1 MGPTR
6 IRPSAGLV
14 GLVAAAFWALAAA
27 DVVAQG
33 SEESDRAA
41 LAALYDATGG
51 AGWANSTNW
60 RTSAPLGEWYG
71 VSADPNGRVTGLSLD
86 SNGLAGSIAP
96 EVGKLVHLRSLSL
109 GGNELTGP
117 LPVELGS
124 LVSLRSLH
132 LYSNA
137 LTGPIPAGLRNLV
150 SLETL
155 SLGGNELT
163 GPVPAWLRSLTQ
175 LQRLEL
181 EANALTGPIPVELGS
196 LVSLRS
202 LSLYSNA
209 LTGPIPAGLR
219 DLVSLETLSLDGNEL
234 TGPVPAWLRSL
245 TQLQRLELEGNAL
258 TGPIPVELGSLAN
271 LEFLSLG
278 WNELTGPVP
287 AWLGNLPRLRSL
299 YLSGAGLS
307 GPIPVE
313 LGSLA
318 NLEYLYLG
326 WNELTGPVPAWLG
339 NLPRL
344 RSLSLGGA
352 GLSGP
357 IPVELGSLA
366 NLEYLYLGWNELT
379 GPVPAWLGN
388 LPRLRS
394 LSLGGAGLSG
404 PIPVEL
410 GSLANLEY
418 LYLGGNE
425 LTGPIPAELGNL
437 ENLEHLGVY
446 GNDLTGPIP
455 VELGNLL
462 NLQRLDL
469 AYNWGLTGPLPA
481 GLEQSS
487 SLEELDFF
495 VTQTC
500 APAAWQEWLATI
512 EFYGPLCEAGTDV
525 TIDTVVV
532 YTPAAL
538 EAAGGAAAIEAEIDL
553 MIAVTNEAYAASGVS
568 QRLALVARSEVP
580 YTETNGFLDIRR
592 LTDPSDGH
600 LDEVHALRDGAGAD
614 VVHLI
619 VGQTD
624 GSFTYNVCGIA
635 NLPGAF
641 GITLRDCGGIV
652 FAHELGHNMG
662 LRHDRFQVELF
673 EGSVSSHPAYG
684 YANQRV
690 FTAGAPQSSR
700 WVTIMSYRGHC
711 FLADVT
717 CSTAPRFS
725 NPRQRYGGDPLGI
738 PFGRGSGVTGPADAA
753 SVLDATG
760 PAVAAWRDRPADAT
774 NRPPAAVGA
783 LPDRRLGSV
792 GSELDVDVSQA
803 FVDPDGDALSW
814 TVSSAAPWVVRAA
827 AAGARVTLAAVSEG
841 AATIR
846 VTATDPG
853 GLSVSRSFS
862 ATVEGAGDTDP
873 QGSVESDRA
882 ALEALYDA
890 TGGAGWTDST
900 NWKTA
905 APPGEWHGVTTDAD
919 GRVTGVDLTD
929 NALAG
934 WLPPALGHLAHL
946 VSLRLGGNELT
957 GPIPVA
963 LGSLVNLEWLSL
975 SGTELTGPIPG
986 ALGRLVNLR
995 RLELNSKPFGSNHL
1009 SGPIPP
1015 ALGNL
1020 VNLEGLFLQWNDL
1033 TGPVPASLGNLAQL
1047 RWLALNGNE
1056 LTGRIPGALGSLANL
1071 ELLSLSGNKLTG
1083 SIPGALGSLASLER
1097 LSLGGNELTGRI
1109 PSALGSL
1116 ANLRQLDLSRNDLT
1130 GAIPSELGSLT
1141 NLERLDLSYNWGLSG
1156 PLPAGLEQSALEE
1169 LDIFVTQTCAPPAWD
1184 EWLATIEFWGPA
1196 CGAGPGVTID
1206 IAVVYT
1212 PAAREASG
1220 GVAGIEAEIDLWIA
1234 ETNQAYAASGVDLRL
1249 ALVDRSE
1256 VAYTEIDPDDIYR
1269 LADPSDGHLDEVHA
1283 LRDDVGADLA
1293 HLIVSYSVN
1302 YGVCGIAAGIPS
1314 VFGLTLLDCGGIVF
1328 AHELGHNLGLRHD
1341 RFQVQLGEGGVL
1353 SHPAFGYVNQ
1363 GMFGA
1368 GAPPSSRWVT
1378 IMSYTTQCGLA
1389 DARCSRAPRFSN
1401 PRLRYADDPL
1411 GVAFGVGSGVT
1422 GAADA
1427 AAVLNAT
1434 GPAVRRGATGRTA
1447 PTGRRPRWEP
1457 CRTGAWR
1464 RPARSTWTCLRRSS
1478 TPTATP

>member
-71 VSADPNGRVTGLSLD
+71 VSADPNGRVTALSLD

-132 LYSNA
+132 LNSNA

-150 SLETL
+150 SLEYL
-155 SLGGNELT
+155 SLGWNELT

-181 EANALTGPIPVELGS
+181 EVNALTGPIPVELGS

-209 LTGPIPAGLR
+209 LTGPIP
-219 DLVSLETLSLDGNEL
+219 
-234 TGPVPAWLRSL
+234 
-245 TQLQRLELEGNAL
+245 
-258 TGPIPVELGSLAN
+258 VELGSLAN
-271 LEFLSLG
+271 LESLDLSGNALTGPVPAWLGNLPRLRSLDLG
-278 WNELTGPVP
+278 WNELIGPIPAELGRLANLEWLSIGGNELTGPVP

-299 YLSGAGLS
+299 DLGGAGLT

-318 NLEYLYLG
+318 NLEYLSLG
-326 WNELTGPVPAWLG
+326 WNELTGPVPSWLG
-339 NLPRL
+339 NLTRL
-344 RSLSLGGA
+344 RSLSLGRA
-352 GLSGP
+352 GLTGP
-357 IPVELGSLA
+357 IPAELGRLA
-366 NLEYLYLGWNELT
+366 NLEFLG
-379 GPVPAWLGN
+379 
-388 LPRLRS
+388 
-394 LSLGGAGLSG
+394 
-404 PIPVEL
+404 
-410 GSLANLEY
+410 
-418 LYLGGNE
+418 LGGNE

-437 ENLEHLGVY
+437 ENLERLGVY

-487 SLEELDFF
+487 SLKELDFF

-619 VGQTD
+619 VGDTD
-624 GSFTYNVCGIA
+624 GSFYNVCGIA

-641 GITLRDCGGIV
+641 GITLRDCGGLT

-690 FTAGAPQSSR
+690 FTAGAPQSGR
-700 WVTIMSYRGHC
+700 WVTIMSYPGHC

-890 TGGAGWTDST
+890 TGGAGWTDSA

-905 APPGEWHGVTTDAD
+905 APLGEWHGVTTDAA
-919 GRVTGVDLTD
+919 GRVTEVNLFD

-934 WLPPALGHLAHL
+934 WLPPALGNLAHL
-946 VSLRLGGNELT
+946 ESLRLGRNELT
-957 GPIPVA
+957 V
-963 LGSLVNLEWLSL
+963 
-975 SGTELTGPIPG
+975 
-986 ALGRLVNLR
+986 R
-995 RLELNSKPFGSNHL
+995 
-1009 SGPIPP
+1009 
-1015 ALGNL
+1015 
-1020 VNLEGLFLQWNDL
+1020 
-1033 TGPVPASLGNLAQL
+1033 
-1047 RWLALNGNE
+1047 
-1056 LTGRIPGALGSLANL
+1056 
-1071 ELLSLSGNKLTG
+1071 
-1083 SIPGALGSLASLER
+1083 
-1097 LSLGGNELTGRI
+1097 
-1109 PSALGSL
+1109 
-1116 ANLRQLDLSRNDLT
+1116 SR
-1130 GAIPSELGSLT
+1130 S
-1141 NLERLDLSYNWGLSG
+1141 
-1156 PLPAGLEQSALEE
+1156 
-1169 LDIFVTQTCAPPAWD
+1169 
-1184 EWLATIEFWGPA
+1184 
-1196 CGAGPGVTID
+1196 
-1206 IAVVYT
+1206 
-1212 PAAREASG
+1212 
-1220 GVAGIEAEIDLWIA
+1220 
-1234 ETNQAYAASGVDLRL
+1234 
-1249 ALVDRSE
+1249 RSE
-1256 VAYTEIDPDDIYR
+1256 
-1269 LADPSDGHLDEVHA
+1269 
-1283 LRDDVGADLA
+1283 
-1293 HLIVSYSVN
+1293 
-1302 YGVCGIAAGIPS
+1302 
-1314 VFGLTLLDCGGIVF
+1314 
-1328 AHELGHNLGLRHD
+1328 
-1341 RFQVQLGEGGVL
+1341 
-1353 SHPAFGYVNQ
+1353 
-1363 GMFGA
+1363 
-1368 GAPPSSRWVT
+1368 
-1378 IMSYTTQCGLA
+1378 
-1389 DARCSRAPRFSN
+1389 
-1401 PRLRYADDPL
+1401 
-1411 GVAFGVGSGVT
+1411 
-1422 GAADA
+1422 
-1427 AAVLNAT
+1427 
-1434 GPAVRRGATGRTA
+1434 
-1447 PTGRRPRWEP
+1447 
-1457 CRTGAWR
+1457 AWR
-1464 RPARSTWTCLRRSS
+1464 ASS
-1478 TPTATP
+1478 GCPSRGPS